1 MKRIAI
7 LTIFPEAFDSFLAGP
22 VIRRAIQKELV
33 TLEIVDIRAY
43 ADGSYRHIDDSP
55 YGGGA
60 GMIMRCEP
68 VIAALRSTSKPNSRK
83 LFFAPSG
90 KTYSQTMAHELALQD
105 DLILL
110 CGHYEGMDA
119 RIEPYFDGSISLGD
133 YILTGGEL
141 PAMIVTDSIVRLL
154 KGALRQASTEDESF
168 ENGLLEYPQYTHPLT
183 YEGVSVPDVLT
194 SGNHAR
200 IAQWKRKESLRRTLM
215 KRPDLLAEIQL
226 SKSDQKL
233 LEEIKE
239 EMNDEGD

>member
-33 TLEIVDIRAY
+33 TIEIVDIRAY

-141 PAMIVTDSIVRLL
+141 PAMIVTESPKMERTWPSPAFADSY
-154 KGALRQASTEDESF
+154 RQATVEGSTIMKTGS
-168 ENGLLEYPQYTHPLT
+168 LSAYWLERYPSIPPAIAPTPACRKTWVGIIPASCSH
-183 YEGVSVPDVLT
+183 T
-194 SGNHAR
+194 SSPMV
-200 IAQWKRKESLRRTLM
+200 K
-215 KRPDLLAEIQL
+215 
-226 SKSDQKL
+226 
-233 LEEIKE
+233 
-239 EMNDEGD
+239 